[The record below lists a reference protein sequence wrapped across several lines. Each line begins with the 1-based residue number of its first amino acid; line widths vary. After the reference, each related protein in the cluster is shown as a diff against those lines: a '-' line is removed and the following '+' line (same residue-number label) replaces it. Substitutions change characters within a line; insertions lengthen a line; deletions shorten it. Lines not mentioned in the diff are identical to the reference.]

1 MRTRGRRKRSAGEH
15 SHRQSNVSTANCE
28 KKPEKTHTR
37 SAGKKTVA
45 AVVGATDTMV
55 AGQVDRSLSI
65 SVSCES
71 SRGG

>member
-1 MRTRGRRKRSAGEH
+1 MNIPTVNQTC
-15 SHRQSNVSTANCE
+15 RQPTVK